1 MIVMGASIVIS
12 LLVTGLSQAI
22 LPYQA
27 LSKEVVLQPT
37 VSVSSKPSSLN
48 FEYFENVL
56 PTLGELKDNV
66 CRQTPSGIGIPG
78 FQPGLRKSDVTAM
91 LGVPAVSSSGYWRRT
106 RAVSYE
112 LIPNQVS
119 LGFLFDRNSDRIR
132 QTEIAFTPEVDSEV
146 IEVTFNGMLGC
157 RLNDSIKQGLQKVWR
172 RQSNRYN
179 FNLGSLEGVIERDK
193 SDRVY
198 IGIWEA
204 DLH

>member
-1 MIVMGASIVIS
+1 MIVMGPSIVIS
-12 LLVTGLSQAI
+12 LLITGLSLAI

-27 LSKEVVLQPT
+27 LSKEVVLPQT

-78 FQPGLRKSDVTAM
+78 FQPGLRKSDVTGM
-91 LGVPAVSSSGYWRRT
+91 LGVPAVSSSGYWRKT

-119 LGFLFDRNSDRIR
+119 LGFLFDRNSERIR
-132 QTEIAFTPEVDSEV
+132 QTEIAFTPGVDSEL

-157 RLNDSIKQGLQKVWR
+157 KLNDSIKQGLQQVWR
-172 RQSNRYN
+172 RQSNRYK
-179 FNLGSLEGVIERDK
+179 FNLGLLEGVIERDK